1 MKRREFVT
9 LASCAAMR
17 PLAVLSQQS
26 GAPVIGFLHSASRE
40 SYAPM
45 TTAFRQ
51 GLHET
56 GYVEGENVVIEYRW
70 ADGRLERLPELAADL
85 VRRRVS
91 VIFTGGGSDPPLA
104 VKAATPTI
112 PIIFANGT
120 DPVEAG
126 LVASLNRPGSNITG
140 ITFLNNTLGG
150 KELEVLHQLLL
161 KPAAIA
167 LLLNPKLSTVKSQ
180 LEDLQTAGR
189 TLNLQIRP
197 FYAGTEPD
205 FDGVFTSLVKLR
217 AGGLVIGA
225 DAFFFS
231 RYHQLVDLAT
241 RNSVPTIYPWRE
253 AVLAGGLVSYG
264 ASVTNAYHLAG
275 NYAGRILKG
284 DKPSDLPVQQ
294 SMKTELVMNLKT
306 AKALGLTIPPTLLAR
321 ADEVIE

>member
-1 MKRREFVT
+1 VKRREFIT

-17 PLAVLSQQS
+17 PCAVPAQQS
-26 GAPVIGFLHSASRE
+26 VAPVIGFLHSANPE

-56 GYVEGENVVIEYRW
+56 GYVEGQNVVIEYRW
-70 ADGRLERLPELAADL
+70 ADGRHERLPELAADI
-85 VRRRVS
+85 VRRQVS
-91 VIFTGGGSDPPLA
+91 LIFAGGGSDPPLA

-112 PIIFANGT
+112 PILFANGT

-126 LVASLNRPGSNITG
+126 LVASLNRPGANITG

-150 KELEVLHQLLL
+150 KELEVLRQLLPN
-161 KPAAIA
+161 PAAIA
-167 LLLNPKLSTVKSQ
+167 VLLNPKLSTAKSQ
-180 LEDLQTAGR
+180 LKDLQTAAR
-189 TLNLQIRP
+189 TLNLQIHP
-197 FYAGTEPD
+197 LYAGAEPD
-205 FDGVFTSLVKLR
+205 FDGVFTSLVQLR

-231 RYHQLVDLAT
+231 QYHELIVLAT
-241 RNSVPTIYPWRE
+241 RNSVPTMYPWRE

-284 DKPSDLPVQQ
+284 DKPADLPVQQ
-294 SMKTELVMNLKT
+294 SMKTELAINLKV
-306 AKALGLTIPPTLLAR
+306 AKALGFEVPPVLLAR